1 MRSDLHLHSTA
12 SDGADTPLRVME
24 LAAEVGLEAVALT
37 DHDTLAGIAEAHKA
51 AHRFGIRF
59 LPGVELSVD
68 HHGTK
73 MHMLTYGIEPGSGPL
88 QDELG
93 ALRDGR
99 DARNVRIV
107 EALQALGYEITLEDV
122 LVHAHGPSVGRPHI
136 ADALITKGY
145 IESREEAFAELLHD
159 GGSAYF
165 PRARLTATEAIELA
179 DASGGVCVIAHPATI
194 NLRSESFVEVF
205 RELADCGLGGIEA
218 HHPLHNP
225 ALRTHLTGLAHDL
238 GLIPTGG
245 SDYHGEGKR
254 PFSVGVGTGNLRVP
268 PDAFAAIEDSCVQK
282 RNIPRFRTPESS

>member
-1 MRSDLHLHSTA
+1 
-12 SDGADTPLRVME
+12 ME
-24 LAAEVGLEAVALT
+24 LAAEAGLQSVALT
-37 DHDTLAGIAEAHKA
+37 DHDTLSGITEARRA
-51 AHRFGIRF
+51 AHDFGLRF

-73 MHMLTYGIEPGSGPL
+73 MHMLVYGIESGAGPL
-88 QDELG
+88 QDRLG

-99 DARNVRIV
+99 DTRNVRIV
-107 EALQALGYEITLEDV
+107 EALQSLGYEITLDDV

-136 ADALITKGY
+136 ADALIQKGY

-159 GGSAYF
+159 GGAAYF

-179 DASGGVCVIAHPATI
+179 NASGGVSVIAHPATI
-194 NLRSESFVEVF
+194 NLRSDSFVEAF
-205 RELADCGLGGIEA
+205 RELADRGLGGIEA

-225 ALRTHLTGLAHDL
+225 ALRSHLTGLADDL

-254 PFSVGVGTGNLRVP
+254 PFRVGVGTGNLRVP
-268 PDAFAAIEDSCVQK
+268 PDAFTSIE
-282 RNIPRFRTPESS
+282 EASS